1 MVIITTLPRIK
12 YRPGNRFPRFICLN
26 EESWKVSVYA
36 SGFLCLIWATHLFLD
51 GFLNRMMLLSL
62 PWENHLCTQFSLC
75 TQPSLPVGWLWNR
88 SALECLLAELY
99 GRGNP
104 STREARG
111 RRTWWCHSAFL
122 RTNPFLL
129 LHSEPWIPSAWASQ
143 YSLCFIWPGMASLT
157 LTSFDW
163 LDKWTV
169 YGCPNSVLLCWACHC
184 ASQGLPPIPSHLSG
198 CPWCSPVISFL
209 RWVWDRERRPEGATE
224 GRRGVET
231 AQHHRTSSASFQ
243 ESCKGGIC
251 LTGKT
256 HNQKG
261 QNCLAMS
268 NCSCHLLF
276 LDRGSL
282 QRLPEQTFPE
292 QMSPC
297 WPENDFSG

>member
-1 MVIITTLPRIK
+1 MPELSHPPLSRWLSEWNEWCFWVCPERTTSAHSSL
-12 YRPGNRFPRFICLN
+12 
-26 EESWKVSVYA
+26 SA
-36 SGFLCLIWATHLFLD
+36 
-51 GFLNRMMLLSL
+51 LSL
-62 PWENHLCTQFSLC
+62 
-75 TQPSLPVGWLWNR
+75 R
-88 SALECLLAELY
+88 SRWGDSGTDQLLKECLLAELY
-99 GRGNP
+99 GRHNP

-143 YSLCFIWPGMASLT
+143 YPLCFIWPGMASLT

-169 YGCPNSVLLCWACHC
+169 YGCSNSVLLCWACHR

-198 CPWCSPVISFL
+198 CPWCSRVTSFL
-209 RWVWDRERRPEGATE
+209 RWVWDRERKPEGATE

-261 QNCLAMS
+261 QNYLAMS

-297 WPENDFSG
+297 WPGNDFSG